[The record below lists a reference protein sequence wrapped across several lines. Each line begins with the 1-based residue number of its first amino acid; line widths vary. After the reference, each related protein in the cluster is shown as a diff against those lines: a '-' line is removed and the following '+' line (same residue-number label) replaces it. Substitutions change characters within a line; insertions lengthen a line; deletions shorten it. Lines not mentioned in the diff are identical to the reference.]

1 MPAWLSLGE
10 KWEKGDLGYGSLG
23 GVVSSAL
30 LSPSDGPGWASWL
43 LPPLLWLTNALFVLL
58 FLTLLFVYG
67 EPITR
72 PHSSPAVHFW
82 RHRKQADLDL
92 ARVRGQ
98 IWGGRQ
104 GWTFPLCLSSGSREQ
119 LSSTSHPLE
128 LCGPSPVLPEKGS
141 WRGPRS
147 EGTFRASP
155 LGLSG
160 AQGALNP
167 IF

>member
-58 FLTLLFVYG
+58 FLALLFVYG

-104 GWTFPLCLSSGSREQ
+104 GWTFPRCLSSGSREQ
-119 LSSTSHPLE
+119 LSSTSQPP
-128 LCGPSPVLPEKGS
+128 GAVRTQSSAPRKGVM
-141 WRGPRS
+141 
-147 EGTFRASP
+147 EGT
-155 LGLSG
+155 
-160 AQGALNP
+160 QK
-167 IF
+167 

>member
-1 MPAWLSLGE
+1 M
-10 KWEKGDLGYGSLG
+10 
-23 GVVSSAL
+23 VSWGCCV
-30 LSPSDGPGWASWL
+30 LSPSVPPDGPGWASWL

-58 FLTLLFVYG
+58 FLALLFVYG

-104 GWTFPLCLSSGSREQ
+104 GWTFALFLSSGSAVN
-119 LSSTSHPLE
+119 SSPLPPSPLE
-128 LCGPSPVLPEKGS
+128 LCGPSSVLPKKGS

-147 EGTFRASP
+147 EGTF
-155 LGLSG
+155 
-160 AQGALNP
+160 GALLGFQVLRGP
-167 IF
+167 